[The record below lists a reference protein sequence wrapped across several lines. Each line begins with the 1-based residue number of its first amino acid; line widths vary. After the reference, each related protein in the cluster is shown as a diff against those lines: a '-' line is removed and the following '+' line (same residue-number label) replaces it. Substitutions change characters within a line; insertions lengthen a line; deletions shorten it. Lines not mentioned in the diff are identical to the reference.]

1 MLECDRMP
9 CAPATGCRVL
19 QRPDAVCS
27 SDRMRYAQ
35 TMRSEMLEGAKLFN
49 AGEYWEAHEI
59 WEVPWNAAR
68 TAGDTTAAAYVQGLI
83 LLAAAIHKRRHYDN
97 LRGGKLNYEKALR
110 KLEVVPVGYSRR
122 DGFDLEAFK
131 LEVLRALEDD
141 GLQPQ
146 LPV

>member
-1 MLECDRMP
+1 
-9 CAPATGCRVL
+9 
-19 QRPDAVCS
+19 
-27 SDRMRYAQ
+27 MRYARA
-35 TMRSEMLEGAKLFN
+35 MRSMMLEGAKLFN

-59 WEVPWNAAR
+59 WEIPWNAAR
-68 TAGDTTAAAYVQGLI
+68 TAGEGIEAAYVQGLI

-97 LRGGKLNYEKALR
+97 LRGGHLNYQKASR
-110 KLEVVPVGYSRR
+110 KLEIVPAGYSRR

-141 GLQPQ
+141 GLRPQ